1 MARYTVLK
9 FVSDLQKVAGFLRV
23 IQFTAVIKLTKNS
36 LLLLKVLKALNNIP
50 VSGIWLPVVLYTT
63 DSNNEET
70 YFQLFFRFGK
80 T

>member
-1 MARYTVLK
+1 MARYTELK

-23 IQFTAVIKLTKNS
+23 IQFIAVIKLTKNS
-36 LLLLKVLKALNNIP
+36 LLLLKVLKALDNIP